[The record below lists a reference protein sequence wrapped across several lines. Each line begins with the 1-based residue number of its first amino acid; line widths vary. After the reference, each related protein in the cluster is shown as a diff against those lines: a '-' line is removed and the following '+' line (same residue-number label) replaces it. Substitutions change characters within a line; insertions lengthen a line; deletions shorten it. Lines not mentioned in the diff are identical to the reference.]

1 MSFTVLMLKTED
13 MNTIFNSS
21 IFPVGSRR
29 QINHIDAEI
38 IVGLKS
44 SDPAIRDFY
53 VNRLFYKEL
62 KPLLCTIQ
70 YSLFKGT
77 VDYDELVNDLYIYL
91 SRNNWS
97 ALDSYRG
104 DNQAR
109 LSSWISRVAWH
120 YFMNSYRRL
129 SRVLPD
135 EDGVLGSMKPYAVIS
150 DDDIRMD
157 IEKALHLMPN
167 RRYAEVLKLN
177 LYYGYSAEDIAVL
190 MNTTV
195 SNVYNIKHRAV
206 MQFISIYGRRN
217 DV

>member
-1 MSFTVLMLKTED
+1 MLKTED

-21 IFPVGSRR
+21 IFPVGNRR

-77 VDYDELVNDLYIYL
+77 VDYNELVNDLYIHL
-91 SRNNWS
+91 SRENWA

-135 EDGVLGSMKPYAVIS
+135 EDGVLESRKPYAVIS

-157 IEKALHLMPN
+157 IEKVLKLMPN

-177 LYYGYSAEDIAVL
+177 LYYGYPAEDIAVL
-190 MNTTV
+190 MNTAV

>member
-1 MSFTVLMLKTED
+1 MLYGINVKKAD
-13 MNTIFNSS
+13 MNTIFNYS
-21 IFPVGSRR
+21 IFPIGNRR
-29 QINHIDAEI
+29 QVNHIDAEI

-44 SDPAIRDFY
+44 SDSAIRDFY

-77 VDYDELVNDLYIYL
+77 VDYDELVNDLYIHL

-135 EDGVLGSMKPYAVIS
+135 EDGVLESMKPYTVVS

-157 IEKALHLMPN
+157 IEEVLKLMPN

-177 LYYGYSAEDIAVL
+177 LYYGYPAEDIAVL

>member
-1 MSFTVLMLKTED
+1 
-13 MNTIFNSS
+13 MNTIFNYS
-21 IFPVGSRR
+21 IFPIGNRR
-29 QINHIDAEI
+29 QVNHIDAEI

-44 SDPAIRDFY
+44 SDSAIRDFY

-77 VDYDELVNDLYIYL
+77 VDYDELVNDLYIHL

-109 LSSWISRVAWH
+109 LSSWVSRVAWH

-129 SRVLPD
+129 SRVLPG
-135 EDGVLGSMKPYAVIS
+135 EDGVLESMKSYAVVS

-157 IEKALHLMPN
+157 IEEVLKLMPN

-177 LYYGYSAEDIAVL
+177 LYYGYPAEDIAVL

>member
-1 MSFTVLMLKTED
+1 MLYGINVKKAD
-13 MNTIFNSS
+13 MNTIFNYS
-21 IFPVGSRR
+21 IFPIGNRR
-29 QINHIDAEI
+29 QVNHIDAEI

-44 SDPAIRDFY
+44 SDSAIRDFY

-77 VDYDELVNDLYIYL
+77 VDYDELVNDLYIHL

-135 EDGVLGSMKPYAVIS
+135 EDGVLESMKPYAVVS

-157 IEKALHLMPN
+157 IEEVLKLMPN

-177 LYYGYSAEDIAVL
+177 LYYGYPAEDIAVL

>member
-1 MSFTVLMLKTED
+1 
-13 MNTIFNSS
+13 MNTIFNYS
-21 IFPVGSRR
+21 IFPIGNRR
-29 QINHIDAEI
+29 QVNHIDAEI

-44 SDPAIRDFY
+44 YDSAIRDFY

-77 VDYDELVNDLYIYL
+77 VDYDELVNDLYIHL

-109 LSSWISRVAWH
+109 LSSWVSRVAWH

-135 EDGVLGSMKPYAVIS
+135 EDGVLESMKPYAVVS

-157 IEKALHLMPN
+157 IEEVLKLMPN

-177 LYYGYSAEDIAVL
+177 LYYGYPAEDIAVL

>member
-1 MSFTVLMLKTED
+1 MLYGINVKKAD
-13 MNTIFNSS
+13 MNTIFNYS
-21 IFPVGSRR
+21 IFPIGNRR
-29 QINHIDAEI
+29 QVNHIDAEI

-44 SDPAIRDFY
+44 SDSAIRDFY

-62 KPLLCTIQ
+62 KPLLYTIQ

-77 VDYDELVNDLYIYL
+77 VDYDELVNDLYIHL
-91 SRNNWS
+91 SINNWS

-109 LSSWISRVAWH
+109 LSSWVSRVAWH

-135 EDGVLGSMKPYAVIS
+135 EDGVLESMKPYAVVS

-157 IEKALHLMPN
+157 IEEVLKLMPN
-167 RRYAEVLKLN
+167 RRYVEVLKLN
-177 LYYGYSAEDIAVL
+177 LYYGYPAEDIAVL

>member
-1 MSFTVLMLKTED
+1 MLKTED

-157 IEKALHLMPN
+157 IEKTLHLMPN

>member
-1 MSFTVLMLKTED
+1 
-13 MNTIFNSS
+13 MNTIFNYS
-21 IFPVGSRR
+21 IFPIGNRR
-29 QINHIDAEI
+29 QVNHIDAEI

-44 SDPAIRDFY
+44 SDSAIRDFY

-77 VDYDELVNDLYIYL
+77 VDYDELVNDLYIHL

-135 EDGVLGSMKPYAVIS
+135 EDGVLESMKPYTVVS
-150 DDDIRMD
+150 DDDIKMD
-157 IEKALHLMPN
+157 IEEVLKLMPN

-177 LYYGYSAEDIAVL
+177 LYYGYPAEDIAVL

>member
-1 MSFTVLMLKTED
+1 MLKTED

-21 IFPVGSRR
+21 IFPVGSRK

-77 VDYDELVNDLYIYL
+77 VDYNELVNDLYIHL
-91 SRNNWS
+91 SRENWA

-135 EDGVLGSMKPYAVIS
+135 EDGVLESMKPYAVIS

-157 IEKALHLMPN
+157 IEKVLKLMPN

-177 LYYGYSAEDIAVL
+177 LYYGYPAEDIAVL

>member
-1 MSFTVLMLKTED
+1 MLYGINVKKAD
-13 MNTIFNSS
+13 MNTIFNYS
-21 IFPVGSRR
+21 IFPIGNRR
-29 QINHIDAEI
+29 QVNHIDAEI

-44 SDPAIRDFY
+44 SDSAIRDFY

-62 KPLLCTIQ
+62 KPLLYTIQ

-77 VDYDELVNDLYIYL
+77 VDYDELVNDLYIHL

-109 LSSWISRVAWH
+109 LSSWVSRVAWH

-135 EDGVLGSMKPYAVIS
+135 EDGVLESMKPYTVVS

-157 IEKALHLMPN
+157 IEEVLKLMPN

-177 LYYGYSAEDIAVL
+177 LYYGYPAEDIAVL

>member
-1 MSFTVLMLKTED
+1 MLYGINVKKAD
-13 MNTIFNSS
+13 MNTIFNYS
-21 IFPVGSRR
+21 IFPIGNRR
-29 QINHIDAEI
+29 QVNHIDAEI

-44 SDPAIRDFY
+44 SDSAIRSFY
-53 VNRLFYKEL
+53 ANRLFYKEL
-62 KPLLCTIQ
+62 KPLLSTIQ
-70 YSLFKGT
+70 YTLFKGT
-77 VDYDELVNDLYIYL
+77 VDYDELVNDLYIHL

-109 LSSWISRVAWH
+109 LSSWVSRVAWH

-135 EDGVLGSMKPYAVIS
+135 EDGVLESMKPYAVVS

-157 IEKALHLMPN
+157 IEEVLKLMPN

-177 LYYGYSAEDIAVL
+177 LYYGYPAEDIAVL

>member
-1 MSFTVLMLKTED
+1 
-13 MNTIFNSS
+13 MNTIFNYS
-21 IFPVGSRR
+21 IFPIGNRR
-29 QINHIDAEI
+29 QVNHIDAEI

-44 SDPAIRDFY
+44 SDSAIRDFY

-77 VDYDELVNDLYIYL
+77 VDYDELVNDLYIHL

-109 LSSWISRVAWH
+109 LSSWVSRVAWH

-135 EDGVLGSMKPYAVIS
+135 EDVVLESMKPYAVVS

-157 IEKALHLMPN
+157 IEEVLKLMPN

-177 LYYGYSAEDIAVL
+177 LYYGYPAEDIAVL

>member
-1 MSFTVLMLKTED
+1 

-21 IFPVGSRR
+21 IFPVGSRK

-77 VDYDELVNDLYIYL
+77 IDYNELVNDLYIHL
-91 SRNNWS
+91 SRENWA

-135 EDGVLGSMKPYAVIS
+135 EDGVLESMKPYAVVS

-157 IEKALHLMPN
+157 VEEVLKLMPN
-167 RRYAEVLKLN
+167 RRYVEVLKLN
-177 LYYGYSAEDIAVL
+177 LYYGYPAEDIAVL

>member
-1 MSFTVLMLKTED
+1 MLYGINVKKAD
-13 MNTIFNSS
+13 MNTIFNYS
-21 IFPVGSRR
+21 IFPIGNRR
-29 QINHIDAEI
+29 QVNHIDAEI

-44 SDPAIRDFY
+44 SDSAIRDFY

-77 VDYDELVNDLYIYL
+77 VDYDELVNDLYIHL

-109 LSSWISRVAWH
+109 LSSWVSRVAWH

-135 EDGVLGSMKPYAVIS
+135 EDGVLESMKPYAVVS
-150 DDDIRMD
+150 DD
-157 IEKALHLMPN
+157 
-167 RRYAEVLKLN
+167 
-177 LYYGYSAEDIAVL
+177 GYRGSA
-190 MNTTV
+190 
-195 SNVYNIKHRAV
+195 
-206 MQFISIYGRRN
+206 
-217 DV
+217 

>member
-1 MSFTVLMLKTED
+1 
-13 MNTIFNSS
+13 MNTIFNYS
-21 IFPVGSRR
+21 IFPIGNRR
-29 QINHIDAEI
+29 QVNHIDAEI

-44 SDPAIRDFY
+44 SDSAIRDFY

-62 KPLLCTIQ
+62 KPLLYTIQ
-70 YSLFKGT
+70 YSLLKGT
-77 VDYDELVNDLYIYL
+77 VDYDELVNDLYIHL

-109 LSSWISRVAWH
+109 LSSWVSRVAWH

-135 EDGVLGSMKPYAVIS
+135 EDGVLDSMKSYAVVS

-157 IEKALHLMPN
+157 IEEVLKLMPN

-177 LYYGYSAEDIAVL
+177 LYYGYPAEDIAVL

>member
-1 MSFTVLMLKTED
+1 
-13 MNTIFNSS
+13 MNTIFNYS
-21 IFPVGSRR
+21 IFPIGNRR
-29 QINHIDAEI
+29 QVNHIDAEI

-44 SDPAIRDFY
+44 SDSAIRDFY

-77 VDYDELVNDLYIYL
+77 VDYDELVNDLYIHL

-135 EDGVLGSMKPYAVIS
+135 EDGVLESMKPYTVVS

-157 IEKALHLMPN
+157 IEEVLKLMPN

-177 LYYGYSAEDIAVL
+177 LYYGYPAEDIAVL

>member
-1 MSFTVLMLKTED
+1 VLYGINVKKAD
-13 MNTIFNSS
+13 MNTIFNYS
-21 IFPVGSRR
+21 IFPIGNRR
-29 QINHIDAEI
+29 QVNHIDAEI

-44 SDPAIRDFY
+44 SDSAIRDFY

-77 VDYDELVNDLYIYL
+77 VDYDELVNDLYIHL

-135 EDGVLGSMKPYAVIS
+135 EDGVLESMKPFAVVS
-150 DDDIRMD
+150 DDDIKMD
-157 IEKALHLMPN
+157 IEEVLKLMPN

-177 LYYGYSAEDIAVL
+177 LYYGYPAEDIAVL

>member
-1 MSFTVLMLKTED
+1 
-13 MNTIFNSS
+13 MNTIFNYS
-21 IFPVGSRR
+21 IFPIGNRR
-29 QINHIDAEI
+29 QVNHIDAEI

-44 SDPAIRDFY
+44 SDSAIRDFY

-62 KPLLCTIQ
+62 KPLLYTIQ

-77 VDYDELVNDLYIYL
+77 VDYDELVNDLYIHL

-109 LSSWISRVAWH
+109 LSSWVSRVAWH

-135 EDGVLGSMKPYAVIS
+135 EDGVLESMKPYAVVS

-157 IEKALHLMPN
+157 IEEVLKLMPN

-177 LYYGYSAEDIAVL
+177 LYYGYPAEDIAVL

>member
-1 MSFTVLMLKTED
+1 MLKTED

-53 VNRLFYKEL
+53 VYRLFYKEL

-135 EDGVLGSMKPYAVIS
+135 EDGVLGNMKPYAVIS

-157 IEKALHLMPN
+157 IEKTLHLMPN

>member
-1 MSFTVLMLKTED
+1 
-13 MNTIFNSS
+13 MNTIFNYS
-21 IFPVGSRR
+21 IFPIGNRR
-29 QINHIDAEI
+29 QVNHIDAEI

-44 SDPAIRDFY
+44 SDSAIRDFY

-77 VDYDELVNDLYIYL
+77 VDYDELVNDLYIHL

-109 LSSWISRVAWH
+109 LSSWVSKVAWH

-135 EDGVLGSMKPYAVIS
+135 EDGVLESMKPYAVVS

-157 IEKALHLMPN
+157 IEDVLKLMPN

-177 LYYGYSAEDIAVL
+177 LYYGYPAEDIAVL

>member
-1 MSFTVLMLKTED
+1 MLYGINVKKAD
-13 MNTIFNSS
+13 MNTIFNYS
-21 IFPVGSRR
+21 IFPIGNRR
-29 QINHIDAEI
+29 QVNHIDAEI

-44 SDPAIRDFY
+44 SDSAIRDFY

-77 VDYDELVNDLYIYL
+77 VDYDELVNDLYIHL

-135 EDGVLGSMKPYAVIS
+135 EDGVLESMKPFAVVS

-157 IEKALHLMPN
+157 IEEVLKLMPN

-177 LYYGYSAEDIAVL
+177 LYYGYPAEDIAVL

>member
-1 MSFTVLMLKTED
+1 

-21 IFPVGSRR
+21 IFPVGNRR

-77 VDYDELVNDLYIYL
+77 VDYNELVNDLYIHL
-91 SRNNWS
+91 SRENWA

-135 EDGVLGSMKPYAVIS
+135 EDGVLESRKPYAVIS

-157 IEKALHLMPN
+157 IEKVLKLMPN

-177 LYYGYSAEDIAVL
+177 LYYGYPAEDIAVL
-190 MNTTV
+190 MNTAV

>member
-1 MSFTVLMLKTED
+1 
-13 MNTIFNSS
+13 MNTIFNYS
-21 IFPVGSRR
+21 IFPIGNRR
-29 QINHIDAEI
+29 QVNHIDAEI

-44 SDPAIRDFY
+44 SDSAIRDFY

-62 KPLLCTIQ
+62 KPLLYTIQ

-77 VDYDELVNDLYIYL
+77 VDYDELVNDLYIHL

-109 LSSWISRVAWH
+109 LSSWVSRVAWH

-129 SRVLPD
+129 SRVLPG
-135 EDGVLGSMKPYAVIS
+135 EDGVLESMKSYAVVS

-157 IEKALHLMPN
+157 IEEVLKLMPN

-177 LYYGYSAEDIAVL
+177 LYYGYPAEDIAVL

>member
-1 MSFTVLMLKTED
+1 MLYGINVKKAD
-13 MNTIFNSS
+13 MNTIFNYS
-21 IFPVGSRR
+21 IFPIGNRR
-29 QINHIDAEI
+29 QVNHIDAEI

-44 SDPAIRDFY
+44 SDSAIRDFY

-77 VDYDELVNDLYIYL
+77 VDYDELVNDLYIHL
-91 SRNNWS
+91 SINNWS

-109 LSSWISRVAWH
+109 LSSWVSRVAWH

-135 EDGVLGSMKPYAVIS
+135 EDGVLESMKPYAVVS

-157 IEKALHLMPN
+157 IEEVLKLMPN
-167 RRYAEVLKLN
+167 RRYVEVLKLN
-177 LYYGYSAEDIAVL
+177 LYYGYPAEDIAVL

>member
-1 MSFTVLMLKTED
+1 

-21 IFPVGSRR
+21 IFPVGSRK

-77 VDYDELVNDLYIYL
+77 VDYNELVNDLYIHL
-91 SRNNWS
+91 SRENWA

-135 EDGVLGSMKPYAVIS
+135 EDGVLESMKPYAVIS

-157 IEKALHLMPN
+157 IEKVLKLMPN

-177 LYYGYSAEDIAVL
+177 LYYGYPAEDIAVL

-206 MQFISIYGRRN
+206 MQFISIFGRRN

>member
-1 MSFTVLMLKTED
+1 

-21 IFPVGSRR
+21 ILSIGNRR
-29 QINHIDAEI
+29 QVNHIDAEI

-44 SDPAIRDFY
+44 SDSAIRDFY

-62 KPLLCTIQ
+62 KPLLYTIQ

-77 VDYDELVNDLYIYL
+77 VDYDELVNDLYIHL

-109 LSSWISRVAWH
+109 LSSWVSRVAWH

-135 EDGVLGSMKPYAVIS
+135 EDGVLESMKPYAVVS

-157 IEKALHLMPN
+157 IEEVLKLMPN

-177 LYYGYSAEDIAVL
+177 LYYGYPAEDIAVL

>member
-1 MSFTVLMLKTED
+1 MLYGINVKKAD
-13 MNTIFNSS
+13 MNTIFNYS
-21 IFPVGSRR
+21 IFPIGNRR
-29 QINHIDAEI
+29 QVNHIDAEI

-44 SDPAIRDFY
+44 YDSAIRDFY

-77 VDYDELVNDLYIYL
+77 VDYDELVNDLYIHL

-135 EDGVLGSMKPYAVIS
+135 EDGVLESMKPYAVVS

-157 IEKALHLMPN
+157 IEEVLKLMPN

-177 LYYGYSAEDIAVL
+177 LYYGYPAEDIAVL

>member
-1 MSFTVLMLKTED
+1 
-13 MNTIFNSS
+13 MNTIFNYS
-21 IFPVGSRR
+21 IFPIGNRR
-29 QINHIDAEI
+29 QVNHIDAEI

-44 SDPAIRDFY
+44 SDSAIRDFY

-77 VDYDELVNDLYIYL
+77 VDYDELVNDLYIHL

-109 LSSWISRVAWH
+109 LSSWVSRVAWH

-135 EDGVLGSMKPYAVIS
+135 EDGVLDSMKSYAVVS

-157 IEKALHLMPN
+157 IEEVLKLMPN

-177 LYYGYSAEDIAVL
+177 LYYGYPAEDIAVL

>member
-1 MSFTVLMLKTED
+1 MLKTED

-21 IFPVGSRR
+21 IFPVGSRK

-77 VDYDELVNDLYIYL
+77 VDYNELVNDLYIHL
-91 SRNNWS
+91 SRENWA

-135 EDGVLGSMKPYAVIS
+135 EDGVLESMKPYAVIS

-157 IEKALHLMPN
+157 IEKVLKLMPN

-177 LYYGYSAEDIAVL
+177 LYYGYPAEDIAVL

-206 MQFISIYGRRN
+206 MQFISIFGRRN

>member
-1 MSFTVLMLKTED
+1 
-13 MNTIFNSS
+13 MNTIFNYS
-21 IFPVGSRR
+21 IFPIGNRR
-29 QINHIDAEI
+29 QVNHIDAEI

-44 SDPAIRDFY
+44 SDSAIRDFY

-77 VDYDELVNDLYIYL
+77 VDYDELVNDLYIHL

-109 LSSWISRVAWH
+109 LSSWVSRVAWH

-135 EDGVLGSMKPYAVIS
+135 EDGVLESMKPFAVVS
-150 DDDIRMD
+150 DDDIKMD
-157 IEKALHLMPN
+157 IEEVLKLMPN

-177 LYYGYSAEDIAVL
+177 LYYGYPAEDIAVL

>member
-1 MSFTVLMLKTED
+1 VLYGINVKKAD
-13 MNTIFNSS
+13 MNTIFNYS
-21 IFPVGSRR
+21 IFPIGNRR
-29 QINHIDAEI
+29 QVNHIDAEI

-44 SDPAIRDFY
+44 SDSAIRDFY

-77 VDYDELVNDLYIYL
+77 VDYDELVNDLYIHL

-135 EDGVLGSMKPYAVIS
+135 EDGVLESMKPYAVVS

-157 IEKALHLMPN
+157 IEEVLKLMPN

-177 LYYGYSAEDIAVL
+177 LYYGYPAEDIAVL

>member
-1 MSFTVLMLKTED
+1 MLKTEY

-21 IFPVGSRR
+21 IFPVGSRK

-77 VDYDELVNDLYIYL
+77 VDYNELVNDLYIHL
-91 SRNNWS
+91 SRENWA

-135 EDGVLGSMKPYAVIS
+135 EDGVLESMKPYAVIS
-150 DDDIRMD
+150 DYDIRMD
-157 IEKALHLMPN
+157 IEKVLKLMPN

-177 LYYGYSAEDIAVL
+177 LYYGYPAEDIAVL

>member
-135 EDGVLGSMKPYAVIS
+135 EDGVLGSMKPYAVVS

>member
-1 MSFTVLMLKTED
+1 MSKTAD
-13 MNTIFNSS
+13 MNTIFNTST
-21 IFPVGSRR
+21 FPIRGGR

-44 SDPAIRDFY
+44 SNPAIGDFY

-62 KPLLCTIQ
+62 RPLLCTIQ

-77 VDYDELVNDLYIYL
+77 VDYDELVNELYIYL
-91 SRNNWS
+91 SRENWA

-120 YFMNSYRRL
+120 FFMNLYRRT
-129 SRVLPD
+129 SRVIPD
-135 EDGVLGSMKPYAVIS
+135 EDGLLENMKPYAVVS
-150 DDDIRMD
+150 DDGIRMD
-157 IEKALHLMPN
+157 IETVLKLMPN

-177 LYYGYSAEDIAVL
+177 LYYGYLAEDIAIIL
-190 MNTTV
+190 DTTV
-195 SNVYNIKHRAV
+195 SNVYNIKHRAI
-206 MQFISIYGRRN
+206 MQFISIYGKRGQ
-217 DV
+217 V

>member
-1 MSFTVLMLKTED
+1 MLYGINVKKAD
-13 MNTIFNSS
+13 MNTIFNYS
-21 IFPVGSRR
+21 IFPIGNRR
-29 QINHIDAEI
+29 QVNHIDAEI

-44 SDPAIRDFY
+44 SDSAIRDFY

-62 KPLLCTIQ
+62 KPLLYTIQ

-77 VDYDELVNDLYIYL
+77 VDYDELVNDLYIHL

-135 EDGVLGSMKPYAVIS
+135 EDGVLESMKPYAVVS

-157 IEKALHLMPN
+157 IEEVLKLMPN

-177 LYYGYSAEDIAVL
+177 LYYGYPAEDIAVL

>member
-1 MSFTVLMLKTED
+1 VLYGINVKKAD
-13 MNTIFNSS
+13 MNTIFNYS
-21 IFPVGSRR
+21 IFPIGNRR
-29 QINHIDAEI
+29 QVNHIDAEI

-44 SDPAIRDFY
+44 SDSAIRDFY

-77 VDYDELVNDLYIYL
+77 VDYDELVNDLYIHL

-120 YFMNSYRRL
+120 YFMNSYIRL

-135 EDGVLGSMKPYAVIS
+135 EDGVLESMKPYAVVS

-157 IEKALHLMPN
+157 IEEVLKLMPN

-177 LYYGYSAEDIAVL
+177 LYYGYPAEDIAVL

>member
-1 MSFTVLMLKTED
+1 MLYGINVKKAD
-13 MNTIFNSS
+13 MNTIFNYS
-21 IFPVGSRR
+21 IFPIGNRR
-29 QINHIDAEI
+29 QVNHIDAEI

-44 SDPAIRDFY
+44 SDSAIRDFY

-77 VDYDELVNDLYIYL
+77 VDYDELVNDLYIHL

-135 EDGVLGSMKPYAVIS
+135 EDGVLESMKPYAVVS

-157 IEKALHLMPN
+157 IEEVLKLMPN

-177 LYYGYSAEDIAVL
+177 LYYGYPAEDIAVL
-190 MNTTV
+190 MNTTA